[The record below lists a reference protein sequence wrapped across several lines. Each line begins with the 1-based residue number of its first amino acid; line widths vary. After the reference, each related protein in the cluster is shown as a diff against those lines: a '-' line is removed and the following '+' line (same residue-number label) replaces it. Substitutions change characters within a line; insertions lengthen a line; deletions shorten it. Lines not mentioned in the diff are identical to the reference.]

1 MARQNIF
8 GTVFGVEAGMLQ
20 LAVFPNISKRRAG
33 EIVDRIFN
41 FYRNKDVRL
50 VMPATEARQ
59 FRKEEYGLPCVERV
73 HIDMALSIGGDGT
86 LLGVCRRFREQGIPV
101 CGINLGTLGFL
112 ADIEPNELE
121 IRLGKILVG
130 DYVVEHRL
138 LLSGYV
144 HNELGEKFLG
154 NAINDVV
161 ISKGGTAR
169 MLTLGLYVNDTHL
182 MNYKAD
188 GMIIS
193 SPTGSTAYSLSA
205 GGPILNPTI
214 RALLLTPICAHTFQ
228 MRPLVV
234 SEDDEIRIKISAN
247 RDLIVTLD
255 GQESFQIQPGDEVVV
270 RKSRAAAR
278 IVKFADKNYYDVLKA
293 KLWNTGSVQ
302 NF

>member
-8 GTVFGVEAGMLQ
+8 GTVFGVDAGMLQ
-20 LAVFPNISKRRAG
+20 LAVFPNMSKRRAG

-41 FYRNKDVRL
+41 FYQNKNVRL
-50 VMPATEARQ
+50 VMPATEARH
-59 FRKEEYGLPCVERV
+59 FRKDEFGLPCVERV

-112 ADIEPNELE
+112 ADIEPKELE
-121 IRLGKILVG
+121 LRLGKILIG
-130 DYVVEHRL
+130 EYFIENRL

-144 HNELGEKFLG
+144 RNEFGEKFLG

-161 ISKGGTAR
+161 ISKGGSAR
-169 MLTLGLYVNDTHL
+169 MLTLSVSVNETHL
-182 MNYKAD
+182 MDYKAD
-188 GMIIS
+188 GVIVS

-234 SEDDEIRIKISAN
+234 SEDDEIKIKIAAA
-247 RDLIVTLD
+247 RDLVLTLD
-255 GQESFQIQPGDEVVV
+255 GQESFQIQPSDEIIV
-270 RKSRAAAR
+270 RKSSKTAQ
-278 IVKFADKNYYDVLKA
+278 IVKFADKNYYEVLKA
-293 KLWNTGSVQ
+293 KMWS
-302 NF
+302 

>member
-8 GTVFGVEAGMLQ
+8 GTVFGVEAGMMQ
-20 LAVFPNISKRRAG
+20 IAVFPNISKRRSG

-41 FYRNKDVRL
+41 FYRNKNVRL

-86 LLGVCRRFREQGIPV
+86 LIGVCRRFQEQGIPV

-112 ADIEPNELE
+112 ADIEPRELE
-121 IRLGKILVG
+121 SRLGKILIG
-130 DYVVEHRL
+130 DYVVENRL
-138 LLSGYV
+138 LLSGYIAD
-144 HNELGEKFLG
+144 ELGEKFLG

-161 ISKGGTAR
+161 ISKGTSAR
-169 MLTLGLYVNDTHL
+169 MLRMEIFVNDTHL
-182 MNYKAD
+182 TNCKAD
-188 GMIIS
+188 GLIVS

-205 GGPILNPTI
+205 GGPILNPNI
-214 RALLLTPICAHTFQ
+214 RALIIIPICPHTFQ

-234 SEDDEIRIKISAN
+234 NEDDEVRIKVYAN
-247 RDLIVTLD
+247 SEIIVMLD
-255 GQESFQIQPGDEVVV
+255 GQENFKVQPNYEVVV
-270 RKSRAAAR
+270 KKSKMTAQ

-293 KLWNTGSVQ
+293 KLWGNGGDWH
-302 NF
+302 

>member
-8 GTVFGVEAGMLQ
+8 GTVFGVEAGMMQ
-20 LAVFPNISKRRAG
+20 IAVFPNISKRRSG

-86 LLGVCRRFREQGIPV
+86 LIGVCRRFQEQDIPV

-112 ADIEPNELE
+112 ADIEPRELE
-121 IRLGKILVG
+121 SRLGKILIG
-130 DYVVEHRL
+130 EYVVENRL
-138 LLSGYV
+138 LLSGYTSD
-144 HNELGEKFLG
+144 EMGEKFLG

-161 ISKGGTAR
+161 ISKGTSAR
-169 MLTLGLYVNDTHL
+169 MLRMEIFVNNTHL
-182 MNYKAD
+182 TNCKAD
-188 GMIIS
+188 GLIVS

-205 GGPILNPTI
+205 GGPILNPNI
-214 RALLLTPICAHTFQ
+214 RALIIIPICPHTFQ

-234 SEDDEIRIKISAN
+234 NEDDEVRIKVSAN
-247 RDLIVTLD
+247 SEIIVTLD
-255 GQESFQIQPGDEVVV
+255 GQENFKVQPNYEIIV
-270 RKSRAAAR
+270 RKSRNTAK

-293 KLWNTGSVQ
+293 KLWGVGGDWH
-302 NF
+302 

>member
-8 GTVFGVEAGMLQ
+8 GTVFGVDAGMLQ
-20 LAVFPNISKRRAG
+20 LAVFPNVSKRRSV

-41 FYRNKDVRL
+41 FYKNKNVRL

-59 FRKEEYGLPCVERV
+59 FRKEEFGLPCVERV

-121 IRLGKILVG
+121 SRLAKILVG
-130 DYVVEHRL
+130 DYIVEHRL
-138 LLSGYV
+138 LLSGYIR
-144 HNELGEKFLG
+144 NELGEKFLG

-161 ISKGGTAR
+161 ISKGGGAR
-169 MLTLGLYVNDTHL
+169 MLRLKTFINNTPL

-188 GMIIS
+188 GVIIS

-205 GGPILNPTI
+205 GGPILNPNI

-234 SEDDEIRIKISAN
+234 SEDDEICIKIEAN
-247 RDLIVTLD
+247 RDLMVTLD
-255 GQESFQIQPGDEVVV
+255 GQEIFQIQPGDDVVV
-270 RKSRAAAR
+270 RKSIAVAR

-293 KLWNTGSVQ
+293 KLWN
-302 NF
+302 

>member
-8 GTVFGVEAGMLQ
+8 GTVFGVDAGMLQ
-20 LAVFPNISKRRAG
+20 LAVFPNMSKRRAG
-33 EIVDRIFN
+33 EIVERIFD
-41 FYRNKDVRL
+41 FYRNKNVRL

-59 FRKEEYGLPCVERV
+59 FRKEEFGLPCVERV

-121 IRLGKILVG
+121 SRLGKILVG
-130 DYVVEHRL
+130 DYIIEHRL

-144 HNELGEKFLG
+144 RNELGEKFLG

-161 ISKGGTAR
+161 ISKGGGAR
-169 MLTLGLYVNDTHL
+169 MLKLSTYVNDTYL
-182 MNYKAD
+182 MSYKAD
-188 GMIIS
+188 GVIIS

-214 RALLLTPICAHTFQ
+214 RALLLTPICPHTFQ

-234 SEDDEIRIKISAN
+234 SEDDEICIKIEAN
-247 RDLIVTLD
+247 RDLMVTLD
-255 GQESFQIQPGDEVVV
+255 GQEIFQIQPNDDVVV
-270 RKSRAAAR
+270 RKSRAIAK

-293 KLWNTGSVQ
+293 KLWKE
-302 NF
+302 

>member
-8 GTVFGVEAGMLQ
+8 GTVFGVDAGMMQ
-20 LAVFPNISKRRAG
+20 IAVFPNMSKRRSG

-41 FYRNKDVRL
+41 YYRNKDVRL

-112 ADIEPNELE
+112 ADIEPRELE
-121 IRLGKILVG
+121 SRLGKILSG
-130 DYVVEHRL
+130 EYMVEHRL

-144 HNELGEKFLG
+144 RNDLGEKFLG

-169 MLTLGLYVNDTHL
+169 MLRLGLFVNDTHL

-188 GMIIS
+188 GLIVS

-234 SEDDEIRIKISAN
+234 SEDDEVRIKVSAIS
-247 RDLIVTLD
+247 DLIVTLD
-255 GQESFQIQPGDEVVV
+255 GQESFKIQPNDEIVV
-270 RKSRAAAR
+270 RKSKMTAQ

-293 KLWNTGSVQ
+293 KMWNNV
-302 NF
+302 